1 MRYQCQSTRKVVLDQ
16 ELTHLSTLSRVKDRQ
31 RSFYLT
37 QPDVTEPPEVLNGT
51 QNSVVIDKLIDEH
64 NEELNTA
71 MTTIDKTNAFRR

>member
-1 MRYQCQSTRKVVLDQ
+1 MRYQCKSTRKVVLDQ
-16 ELTHLSTLSRVKDRQ
+16 ELIHLSTLSRAKDRQ

-37 QPDVTEPPEVLNGT
+37 QPEVSEPPAVLNGT

-71 MTTIDKTNAFRR
+71 MATMDKTNALRR